1 MKTYYAFTSQVIDAL
16 FVIFVIFGLNS
27 CGDNKYEMDMDYSIT
42 LDQTEL
48 VLELGNSQ
56 RLVATIVPGDGENIG
71 HVWTSEAPQI
81 ATVDETGFVT
91 ARNVG
96 KTKIVARL
104 LSNKAT
110 AVCEVNVVE
119 KIIPIQRI
127 ELSSAKESIALGDE
141 IRLSAAITPSNATDK
156 TIDWISHNS
165 EIATVSADGLV
176 KAVGIGSTVIK
187 ASAGSKSAQCQIT
200 VSERTVIFNDIKCSS
215 DESSIQIKGEFE
227 CVGVEITEL
236 GICWSKDKAPTVE
249 DSHQKV
255 TAKSPFL
262 SEIKGLTPKTS
273 YYIRAYVRSNDRI
286 YYSATVEKATLQE
299 FIAKFNLIESYKSVY
314 NDENVYSLEISS
326 PILEGYESGM
336 SCCYGVAPN
345 PEITDNI
352 APFNQGSDFCI
363 YKLKNLNAGQTYY
376 IRAFNLKNNKPV
388 YYPGEGEFSTIGKEV
403 KLDAIYTGGIRTA
416 QIWPYTIKY
425 TLPDNG
431 DIYSVEL
438 SSVYKASIGKTTS
451 DINSKRLNV
460 KGGAGSLYVKMEHW
474 HYYDTG
480 WNGSASLKFTNMSTG
495 TRYIITFGDY
505 NRGF

>member
-1 MKTYYAFTSQVIDAL
+1 MKTHYALTSQVIVAL
-16 FVIFVIFGLNS
+16 FVIFSIVGLNS
-27 CGDNKYEMDMDYSIT
+27 CGDNKDEMNTEYSIT
-42 LDQTEL
+42 LDQAEL
-48 VLELGNSQ
+48 ILELGNSQ
-56 RLVATIVPGDGENIG
+56 RLVATVVPADGENIG

-81 ATVDETGFVT
+81 ATVDETGLVT

-104 LSNKAT
+104 LANNAT

-119 KIIPIQRI
+119 KIIPVQRI
-127 ELSSAKESIALGDE
+127 ELSSTKESIALGDE
-141 IRLSAAITPSNATDK
+141 IQLSATITPSTATDK
-156 TIDWISHNS
+156 TVDWLSQNP

-187 ASAGSKSAQCQIT
+187 ALAGSKSAQCQIT
-200 VSERTVIFNDIKCSS
+200 VTERTVIFNDIRCSS

-236 GICWSKDKAPTVE
+236 GVCWSKDKAPTVE
-249 DSHQKV
+249 DSHQSV
-255 TAKSPFL
+255 TATSPFT

-273 YYIRAYVRSNDRI
+273 YYIRAYAKSNDRI

-299 FIAKFNLIESYKSVY
+299 FIAKFNLVESYKSVY
-314 NDENVYSLEISS
+314 DNENEYSLKITS
-326 PILEGYESGM
+326 PILEGYEGGM

-352 APFNQGSDFCI
+352 IPINLSTDFCT
-363 YKLKNLNAGQTYY
+363 YELKNLTAGQTYY
-376 IRAFNLKNNKPV
+376 IRAYTLKDNKPV

-403 KLDAIYTGGIRTA
+403 KLDAIYTGGHRSA
-416 QIWPYTIKY
+416 KIWPYTIKY

-431 DIYSVEL
+431 DIYSVSL
-438 SSVYKASIGKTTS
+438 RSDYGASIGRTTS
-451 DINSKRLNV
+451 DINYTFLNV
-460 KGGAGSLYVKMEHW
+460 KGGSGSLYVEMEHW
-474 HYYDTG
+474 HYFDTG
-480 WNGSASLKFTNMSTG
+480 WNGSATITFTNMSTE
-495 TRYIITFGDY
+495 TKYIFRFGDY